1 VRVGGESAFRI
12 ESSSAGPFVTVLSLV
27 GPMDNGAR
35 AELQARLGDPDLASR
50 RLVVDLTKA
59 TLDDPWPLAL
69 LAESSARFRTHGGEL
84 VLVSDGSGSLPGV
97 HSYTSL
103 DDAMVELLRDVTKLG
118 EWPPPAPA

>member
-27 GPMDNGAR
+27 GLMDNGAR
-35 AELQARLGDPDLASR
+35 AELQTRD
-50 RLVVDLTKA
+50 
-59 TLDDPWPLAL
+59 
-69 LAESSARFRTHGGEL
+69 
-84 VLVSDGSGSLPGV
+84 GSLPGLR
-97 HSYTSL
+97 SYTSL